1 MLQVAATTIPHFL
14 SPRVTS
20 PFALFQYADDT
31 LIFSTTK
38 GSAASSLKLLL
49 CIFAEVSG
57 LSINFT
63 KSNLVPI
70 NLSDAHSSALA
81 SIFLYSLSNLPLA
94 YLGLQLSHKTPD
106 KSSFMPLLE
115 KIDGKLQSWKGRLL
129 TRAGRIQLTK
139 SILSSFPVYFMACF
153 KLPSWFIKRV
163 DRLRRDFIWGK
174 SNSSGRAIPL
184 LNWQTCCLSKE
195 FGGFG
200 LTELTLQNTIL
211 LLKFWWR
218 LFSEKTS
225 IWTTFLTAIYS
236 RARNPTNPLLWKGEG
251 SFFWKQLRSLR
262 ALFQISTTWEINSGT
277 TPLFWFDSWNGK
289 PLIFFSK
296 STPWPVKPHFSL
308 RQAASNLL
316 LHLPRPLQLQEHN
329 YLSLATQF
337 LFNEDPDC
345 IRWKWSRSGVFSSK
359 DTYKAF
365 ISAGKIPFPFF
376 QIWHFNIPPS
386 IKVFC
391 LLLLHKKLLTQ
402 DSLLRR
408 NMQVLPGCHLCQ
420 QDLLE
425 TPQHLFFNCPFST
438 SVWTTIFPSRFAS
451 LTSCE
456 DSTAT
461 ITSFLASLP
470 TIGRSRS
477 FTLFCYSLWFIW
489 RECNNRLF
497 RNKRKPPDI
506 IALMAASESEL
517 FLRATGK
524 S

>member
-81 SIFLYSLSNLPLA
+81 STFLCSISNLPLA

-115 KIDGKLQSWKGRLL
+115 KIDRKLQSWKGRLL

-195 FGGFG
+195 FGGF
-200 LTELTLQNTIL
+200 ELGTLQTHCFG
-211 LLKFWWR
+211 K
-218 LFSEKTS
+218 EKD
-225 IWTTFLTAIYS
+225 
-236 RARNPTNPLLWKGEG
+236 P
-251 SFFWKQLRSLR
+251 FFWKQLRSLR

-365 ISAGKIPFPFF
+365 ISAGKIPSPFF

-489 RECNNRLF
+489 RERNNKLF